1 MSALCHNRT
10 HAPQQ
15 RKSLFDHVPDAFFY
29 SRRGQFL
36 TLTAVNKIPSAYFD
50 RDGYNGFVPTIVG
63 VLNVVIPQTS
73 AGLRAG
79 RSTAR
84 RRLDG
89 RSVEARRI
97 KVLVAGYSARL
108 GDVAA
113 DPGVRSDIRR
123 LAELEAICES
133 RRAAALRREPIDL
146 AVMVRLEGTIRRL
159 RRGLRLDAPPPEAPL
174 PTLEELGL

>member
-1 MSALCHNRT
+1 MNLSKT
-10 HAPQQ
+10 
-15 RKSLFDHVPDAFFY
+15 
-29 SRRGQFL
+29 
-36 TLTAVNKIPSAYFD
+36 
-50 RDGYNGFVPTIVG
+50 GFVPTIVG

-97 KVLVAGYSARL
+97 KALVAGYSARL